1 MTPDTLSDEVALR
14 IALATRVLPEVSI
27 GDLID
32 VLHDNLGE
40 TLDEAALGQI
50 TVTQLKSSLGHT
62 YDLDGEEAGEDA
74 RSQDIAA
81 FKEAVK
87 ILWGEIDDAEHRL
100 PSVDAYQDGDMPGS
114 IRVAI
119 ASNNQERLDG
129 HFGSCARF
137 LIYQLS
143 PSEIRLIDRRSTLE
157 ADMSGDKNAFRVDL
171 IKDCHVL
178 YVVAVG
184 GPAAA
189 RIIRGGVYPMKQEEG
204 GEARELLA
212 GLQQVMCTSPPPW
225 MAKALGIEAGDRVKN
240 YKLADS

>member
-14 IALATRVLPEVSI
+14 IALAARVLPEISI

-32 VLHDNLGE
+32 VLHDNVGE
-40 TLDEAALGQI
+40 TLDEDALSQI
-50 TVTQLKSSLGHT
+50 TVTQLKMSLGQT

-74 RSQDIAA
+74 RSQDIVA
-81 FKEAVK
+81 FKEAVR

-100 PSVDAYQDGDMPGS
+100 PSLEAYQDGEMPGS

-143 PSEIRLIDRRSTLE
+143 PNEIRLIDRRSTLE
-157 ADMSGDKNAFRVDL
+157 ADGSEDKNAFRVNL

-189 RIIRGGVYPMKQEEG
+189 KIIRGGVYPMKQEEG
-204 GEARELLA
+204 GDARELLA
-212 GLQQVMCTSPPPW
+212 GLQQVMRTSPPPW